1 MEHLDRLDANDNEFE
16 VVEVIFMEDEES
28 EDSGEVDEW

>member
-1 MEHLDRLDANDNEFE
+1 MDADDEEFE
-16 VVEVIFMEDEES
+16 VVEVNFTEAEES

>member
-1 MEHLDRLDANDNEFE
+1 MDANDEEFE
-16 VVEVIFMEDEES
+16 VVEVTFTEDEES